1 MDLSTLSPAP
11 GSKRDRRRVGR
22 GIGSGLGKTSGRGHK
37 GQKARSGGT
46 KAPGFEGGQKPLHL
60 RLPKRGFY
68 SPFRVEYQVVN
79 LSTLQER
86 FNADTEVTPENL
98 LKAGIIKNLNGKVKV
113 LAYGD
118 LTKPLVIR
126 AHAFSKAASEKIA
139 AAGGKAEVI

>member
-68 SPFRVEYQVVN
+68 NPFRVEYQVVN

-86 FNADTEVTPENL
+86 FNADTEVTPESL
-98 LKAGIIKNLNGKVKV
+98 LKAGIIKNLNGRVKV

>member
-11 GSKRDRRRVGR
+11 GSKRERRRVGR

-37 GQKARSGGT
+37 GQKARSGGV

-68 SPFRVEYQVVN
+68 NPFRVEYQVVN
-79 LSTLQER
+79 LSTLEEC
-86 FNADTEVTPENL
+86 FNAETEVTPESL
-98 LKAGIIKNLNGKVKV
+98 WQAGIIKQADSRIKV
-113 LAYGD
+113 LANGD
-118 LTKPLVIR
+118 LTKPLTVR

-139 AAGGKAEVI
+139 TAGGKAEVI